1 MKWHH
6 NPQWNGKF
14 SWINTGFL
22 VLTPLLS
29 AALVPIYLVYEG
41 VSWFQLGIFLF
52 MCAASGF
59 SITAGYHRLFAH
71 QSYET
76 HGVIRFLYLLFGASA
91 FENSAYKW
99 CSDHR
104 YHHRFVDKE
113 GDPYNIHKGFFHAH
127 MGWILR
133 DDPEERSFEN
143 ARDLAADPLVA
154 WQDRWYMTIAVVVGF
169 GFPTLAGWFFDQA
182 FAGFL
187 FGGLLRIVFVHH
199 GTFFI
204 NSAAHYFGS
213 RPYSRKNTA
222 RDCWWLAFFTNG
234 EGYHN
239 FHHAFA
245 NDYRNGI
252 RWYHWDPSK
261 WWIASLQVLGLSK
274 NLQRTPEPQI
284 LRARLES
291 SFEQF
296 RERWNKEVPAP
307 LEAARASLE
316 AKLLDLQVRYRE
328 YQTWKEARAR
338 DAALEAEWD
347 RAVRNR
353 YRRRR
358 LSQERASI
366 ELAMREYHALLR
378 RTLRYG
384 S

>member
-6 NPQWNGKF
+6 NPKWNGEF
-14 SWINTGFL
+14 SWINTSFL

-29 AALVPIYLVYEG
+29 AALVPIYLYYEG
-41 VSWFQLGIFLF
+41 FSWFQLGIFLF
-52 MCAASGF
+52 MCVASGF

-76 HGVIRFLYLLFGASA
+76 HPVIRFLYLVFGASA

-133 DDPEERSFEN
+133 DDPKERTFEN
-143 ARDLAADPLVA
+143 AKDLAADPLVR
-154 WQDRWYMTIAVVVGF
+154 WQDRWYIAIAVAVGF
-169 GFPTLAGWFFDQA
+169 GLPTLVGWIFDQS

-187 FGGLLRIVFVHH
+187 FGGLVRIVFVHH

-204 NSAAHYFGS
+204 NSAAHYVGS
-213 RPYSRKNTA
+213 RPYSTKNTA

-261 WWIASLQVLGLSK
+261 WWIASLQYVGLTK
-274 NLQRTPEPQI
+274 NLHRTPEPQI

-316 AKLLDLQVRYRE
+316 AKLLELQVRYRE
-328 YQTWKEARAR
+328 YQAWKEARAR
-338 DAALEAEWD
+338 GAALEAEWD
-347 RAVRNR
+347 KAVRNR
-353 YRRRR
+353 YWRRR
-358 LSQERASI
+358 LRRERLAI
-366 ELAMREYHALLR
+366 EVAMQEYHSLLR
-378 RTLRYG
+378 RTLRTVN
-384 S
+384 